1 MLYAFIGVLVAAVV
15 GGIWSGLRHVR
26 DRQLVRMARTT
37 VQTAEVR
44 AKNAE
49 EQLRV
54 AIEELR
60 FLATDRIPAAVL
72 ALTHEHAPVPGL
84 LHPQEA
90 NATLAKAMRDVL
102 SATGAAAAGERDRVD
117 AAARAAMRGATAKVQ
132 SLLYQTQSVLQ
143 DLQHELDDP
152 RLLELDFRNELA
164 LRRIQATAVL
174 CEAWPGLARSDSPL
188 AEVVIGAQSRVAGYA
203 RIKMS
208 NHLREQRLAVVAR
221 AAEPLAIAVAEL
233 LANATSYSHPD
244 TAVPVTIQQSGGRG
258 ALIVVDDGGIGMDE
272 ETLSRARRLLAGPE
286 VLLLT
291 ELGNPP
297 QAGFAVVGRLV
308 RQYGFSCH
316 VESSPYGGV
325 RAMLRVP
332 AELLTVL
339 DEEHTL
345 SVLVPAPAET
355 AAPARPAEDPAD
367 DEGTVVEA
375 TPLPS
380 RRRRSPR
387 TAAARPVAPVPPAAE
402 APVARTPE
410 QAGALWGALQDGTR
424 SGRSAAGSG
433 TTAAGGTA
441 AADKQG
447 DNPS

>member
-1 MLYAFIGVLVAAVV
+1 MLIAFIGVLVVAVV
-15 GGIWSGLRHVR
+15 GGISSGLRHVR
-26 DRQLVRMARTT
+26 DAQLVRMARTT

-49 EQLRV
+49 EQLGI

-60 FLATDRIPAAVL
+60 FLAADRIPAAVL

-84 LHPQEA
+84 LHPQKA

-102 SATGAAAAGERDRVD
+102 AATSTAAAGERDRVD

-188 AEVVIGAQSRVAGYA
+188 AEIVIGAQSRVAGYA
-203 RIKMS
+203 RIKMA

-272 ETLSRARRLLAGPE
+272 ETLARARRLLAGPE
-286 VLLLT
+286 ALLLT

-316 VESSPYGGV
+316 VEASPYGGV

-345 SVLVPAPAET
+345 SVLVPAPADT
-355 AAPARPAEDPAD
+355 AAPARPEEEPAAD
-367 DEGTVVEA
+367 DGPVVEA

-387 TAAARPVAPVPPAAE
+387 TAARPVAPVPPAAD
-402 APVARTPE
+402 APAARTPE

-424 SGRSAAGSG
+424 SGRSAVGSG

-441 AADKQG
+441 AGDKQG
-447 DNPS
+447 EHRS

>member
-1 MLYAFIGVLVAAVV
+1 MLIAFIAVLLAAAI

-26 DRQLVRMARTT
+26 DAQLVRMARTT

-49 EQLRV
+49 EQLQV

-60 FLATDRIPAAVL
+60 YLAADRIPAAVL

-84 LHPQEA
+84 LHPQAA
-90 NATLAKAMRDVL
+90 NAQLAKAMRDVL
-102 SATGAAAAGERDRVD
+102 SSATDAAAGERDRVD
-117 AAARAAMRGATAKVQ
+117 AAARAAMRGATSKVQ
-132 SLLYQTQSVLQ
+132 SLLYQTQSVLH

-203 RIKMS
+203 RIKMA
-208 NHLREQRLAVVAR
+208 NHLREQRLGVVAR

-258 ALIVVDDGGIGMDE
+258 ALVVVDDAGIGMDD
-272 ETLSRARRLLAGPE
+272 ETLARARRLLAGPDT
-286 VLLLT
+286 LLLT

-308 RQYGFSCH
+308 KQYGFSVH
-316 VESSPYGGV
+316 IESSPYGGV

-345 SVLVPAPAET
+345 SVLVPAPADT
-355 AAPARPAEDPAD
+355 AAPQRPAEPLEDSPV
-367 DEGTVVEA
+367 TEA
-375 TPLPS
+375 VPLPS
-380 RRRRSPR
+380 RRRRSPK
-387 TAAARPVAPVPPAAE
+387 TAAARPVAAVPQPEAAPA
-402 APVARTPE
+402 ARTPE

-424 SGRSAAGSG
+424 SGR
-433 TTAAGGTA
+433 TAAGNATG
-441 AADKQG
+441 DEQG
-447 DNPS
+447 DIRS

>member
-1 MLYAFIGVLVAAVV
+1 MLFAFIGVLLAAVIIS
-15 GGIWSGLRHVR
+15 IWSGLRHVR
-26 DRQLVRMARTT
+26 GTQLVRMARTT
-37 VQTAEVR
+37 AQTAEVR
-44 AKNAE
+44 AKNSD
-49 EQLRV
+49 EQLRI

-84 LHPQEA
+84 VHPQEA
-90 NATLAKAMRDVL
+90 NAKLAKALRDVL
-102 SATGAAAAGERDRVD
+102 SATTSAAAGERDRVD
-117 AAARAAMRGATAKVQ
+117 AAARSAMRGATAKVQ

-258 ALIVVDDGGIGMDE
+258 ALIVVDDGGIGMDD
-272 ETLSRARRLLAGPE
+272 ETLARARRLLAGPE

-316 VESSPYGGV
+316 IESSPYGGI

-332 AELLTVL
+332 ADLLTVL

-345 SVLVPAPAET
+345 SVLVPAPCET
-355 AAPARPAEDPAD
+355 AAPARPAEKPAAD
-367 DEGTVVEA
+367 DGPVAEA

-387 TAAARPVAPVPPAAE
+387 TTVARPVAPVRPAAE
-402 APVARTPE
+402 APAARTPE
-410 QAGALWGALQDGTR
+410 QAGALWGALQNGTR

-433 TTAAGGTA
+433 TTAVGGPAAG
-441 AADKQG
+441 DKQG
-447 DNPS
+447 ENRS

>member
-1 MLYAFIGVLVAAVV
+1 MLVAFTGVLLAAIV
-15 GGIWSGLRHVR
+15 GGIWAGLRHVR
-26 DRQLVRMARTT
+26 DMQLVRMARTT

-49 EQLRV
+49 EQLRI
-54 AIEELR
+54 AIEELH
-60 FLATDRIPAAVL
+60 FLAADRIPAAVL

-90 NATLAKAMRDVL
+90 NAQLAKAMRDVL
-102 SATGAAAAGERDRVD
+102 SSATGAAAGERDRVD
-117 AAARAAMRGATAKVQ
+117 AAARSAMRGATSKVQ
-132 SLLYQTQSVLQ
+132 SLLYQTQSVLH

-188 AEVVIGAQSRVAGYA
+188 AEVVMGAQSRVAGYA
-203 RIKMS
+203 RIKMA

-258 ALIVVDDGGIGMDE
+258 ALVVVDDGGIGMDE
-272 ETLSRARRLLAGPE
+272 ETLARARRLLAGPE
-286 VLLLT
+286 TLLLT

-297 QAGFAVVGRLV
+297 QAGFAVIGRLV
-308 RQYGFSCH
+308 KQYGFSVH
-316 VESSPYGGV
+316 IESSPYGGV

-339 DEEHTL
+339 DDEHTL
-345 SVLVPAPAET
+345 SVLVPAPADT
-355 AAPARPAEDPAD
+355 AAPPRQAEQPQEDTPV
-367 DEGTVVEA
+367 TEA

-380 RRRRSPR
+380 RRRRSPK
-387 TAAARPVAPVPPAAE
+387 TAAARPVAPVP
-402 APVARTPE
+402 
-410 QAGALWGALQDGTR
+410 
-424 SGRSAAGSG
+424 
-433 TTAAGGTA
+433 
-441 AADKQG
+441 
-447 DNPS
+447 

>member
-1 MLYAFIGVLVAAVV
+1 MLFAFIGVLLAAVV
-15 GGIWSGLRHVR
+15 GGIWSALRHVR
-26 DRQLVRMARTT
+26 DAQLVRMARTT

-49 EQLRV
+49 EQLQV

-60 FLATDRIPAAVL
+60 HLAADRIPAAVL

-84 LHPQEA
+84 LHPQTA
-90 NATLAKAMRDVL
+90 NAQLAKAMRDVL
-102 SATGAAAAGERDRVD
+102 SSATEAAAGERDRVD
-117 AAARAAMRGATAKVQ
+117 AAARAAMRGATSKVQ
-132 SLLYQTQSVLQ
+132 SLLYQTQSVLH

-203 RIKMS
+203 RIKMA
-208 NHLREQRLAVVAR
+208 NHLREQRLGVVAR

-258 ALIVVDDGGIGMDE
+258 ALVVVDDAGIGMDD
-272 ETLSRARRLLAGPE
+272 ETLARARRLLAGPDT
-286 VLLLT
+286 LLLT

-308 RQYGFSCH
+308 RQYGFSVH
-316 VESSPYGGV
+316 IEASPYGGV

-339 DEEHTL
+339 DEEHAL

-355 AAPARPAEDPAD
+355 AAPQRPAEPQ
-367 DEGTVVEA
+367 EA
-375 TPLPS
+375 APVTEAVPLPS
-380 RRRRSPR
+380 RRRRSPK
-387 TAAARPVAPVPPAAE
+387 TAAARPVAAVPPPHP
-402 APVARTPE
+402 APAARTPE

-424 SGRSAAGSG
+424 SGRTAAGS
-433 TTAAGGTA
+433 AATG
-441 AADKQG
+441 DEQG
-447 DNPS
+447 DIRS

>member
-1 MLYAFIGVLVAAVV
+1 VVFAFVTLLLIAVV
-15 GGIWSGLRHVR
+15 GGIWSGLRHAR
-26 DRQLVRMARTT
+26 DAQVVRMARTT

-44 AKNAE
+44 AKTAE
-49 EQLRV
+49 EQLQI

-60 FLATDRIPAAVL
+60 FLATDRIPASVL

-84 LHPQEA
+84 LHPQQA
-90 NATLAKAMRDVL
+90 NAQLAKAMRDVL
-102 SATGAAAAGERDRVD
+102 SAASDAAAGERDRVD

-132 SLLYQTQSVLQ
+132 TLLYQTQSVLH

-188 AEVVIGAQSRVAGYA
+188 AEVVMGAQSRVAGYA
-203 RIKMS
+203 RIKLS

-258 ALIVVDDGGIGMDE
+258 ALVVVDDGGIGMDE
-272 ETLSRARRLLAGPE
+272 ETLVRARRLLAGPE
-286 VLLLT
+286 TLLLT

-297 QAGFAVVGRLV
+297 QAGFAVIGRLV
-308 RQYGFSCH
+308 RQYGFSVH
-316 VESSPYGGV
+316 IEASPYGGI

-339 DEEHTL
+339 DEETTL
-345 SVLVPAPAET
+345 SVLVPAPAQAA
-355 AAPARPAEDPAD
+355 AAPAQEAAKPEEDPQV
-367 DEGTVVEA
+367 TEA

-387 TAAARPVAPVPPAAE
+387 AAAARPVAPVPPQAGEPAA
-402 APVARTPE
+402 VRTPE

-424 SGRSAAGSG
+424 SGRSAAG
-433 TTAAGGTA
+433 AAGNG
-441 AADKQG
+441 DEQG
-447 DNPS
+447 ETRS

>member
-1 MLYAFIGVLVAAVV
+1 MLVAFVIVLLLAIV

-26 DRQLVRMARTT
+26 DAQLVRMARTT

-49 EQLRV
+49 EQLRI

-60 FLATDRIPAAVL
+60 FLAADRIPAAVL

-90 NATLAKAMRDVL
+90 NAQLAKAMRDVL
-102 SATGAAAAGERDRVD
+102 SASADAAAGERDRVD

-132 SLLYQTQSVLQ
+132 SLLYQTQSVLH

-188 AEVVIGAQSRVAGYA
+188 AEVVMGAQSRVAGYA
-203 RIKMS
+203 RIKMA

-258 ALIVVDDGGIGMDE
+258 ALVVVDDGGIGMDG
-272 ETLSRARRLLAGPE
+272 ETLAHARRLLDGPE
-286 VLLLT
+286 TLLLT

-297 QAGFAVVGRLV
+297 QAGFAVIGRLV
-308 RQYGFSCH
+308 RQYGFSVH
-316 VESSPYGGV
+316 IESSPYGGI

-339 DEEHTL
+339 DDEHTL

-355 AAPARPAEDPAD
+355 AAPARRPGSPQEDTPV
-367 DEGTVVEA
+367 TEA

-380 RRRRSPR
+380 RRRRSPK
-387 TAAARPVAPVPPAAE
+387 TAAARPVAPVPAAE
-402 APVARTPE
+402 PVPAARTPE

-424 SGRSAAGSG
+424 SGRTAAAGSAVTG
-433 TTAAGGTA
+433 
-441 AADKQG
+441 DEQG
-447 DNPS
+447 EHTS

>member
-1 MLYAFIGVLVAAVV
+1 
-15 GGIWSGLRHVR
+15 
-26 DRQLVRMARTT
+26 
-37 VQTAEVR
+37 
-44 AKNAE
+44 
-49 EQLRV
+49 
-54 AIEELR
+54 
-60 FLATDRIPAAVL
+60 
-72 ALTHEHAPVPGL
+72 
-84 LHPQEA
+84 
-90 NATLAKAMRDVL
+90 MRDVL
-102 SATGAAAAGERDRVD
+102 SSATEAAAGERDRVD
-117 AAARAAMRGATAKVQ
+117 AAARAAMRGATSKVQ
-132 SLLYQTQSVLQ
+132 SLLYQTQSVLH

-203 RIKMS
+203 RIKMA
-208 NHLREQRLAVVAR
+208 NHLREQRLGVVAR

-258 ALIVVDDGGIGMDE
+258 ALVVVDDAGIGMDD
-272 ETLSRARRLLAGPE
+272 ETLARARRLLAGPDT
-286 VLLLT
+286 LLLT

-308 RQYGFSCH
+308 RQYGFSVH
-316 VESSPYGGV
+316 IEASPYGGV

-339 DEEHTL
+339 DEEHAL

-355 AAPARPAEDPAD
+355 AAPQRPAEPQ
-367 DEGTVVEA
+367 EA
-375 TPLPS
+375 APVTEAVPLPS
-380 RRRRSPR
+380 RRRRSPK
-387 TAAARPVAPVPPAAE
+387 TAAARPVAAVPPPHP
-402 APVARTPE
+402 APAARTPE

-424 SGRSAAGSG
+424 SGRTAAGS
-433 TTAAGGTA
+433 AATG
-441 AADKQG
+441 DEQG
-447 DNPS
+447 DIRS

>member
-1 MLYAFIGVLVAAVV
+1 MLVAFVIVLLLAIV

-26 DRQLVRMARTT
+26 DAQLVRMARTT

-49 EQLRV
+49 EQLRI

-60 FLATDRIPAAVL
+60 FLAADRIPAAVL

-90 NATLAKAMRDVL
+90 NAQLAKAMRDVL
-102 SATGAAAAGERDRVD
+102 SATENAAAGERDRVD
-117 AAARAAMRGATAKVQ
+117 AAARSAMRGATAKVQ
-132 SLLYQTQSVLQ
+132 SLLYQTQSVLH

-188 AEVVIGAQSRVAGYA
+188 AEVVMGAQSRVAGYA
-203 RIKMS
+203 RIKMA

-258 ALIVVDDGGIGMDE
+258 ALVVVDDGGIGMDD
-272 ETLSRARRLLAGPE
+272 ETLAHARRLLDGPE
-286 VLLLT
+286 TLLLT

-297 QAGFAVVGRLV
+297 QAGFAVIGRLV
-308 RQYGFSCH
+308 RQYGFSVH
-316 VESSPYGGV
+316 IESSPYGGI

-339 DEEHTL
+339 DDEHTL

-355 AAPARPAEDPAD
+355 AAPPRQPETPQED
-367 DEGTVVEA
+367 TQVTEA

-380 RRRRSPR
+380 RRRRSPKA
-387 TAAARPVAPVPPAAE
+387 AAARPVAPVPPSEPAA
-402 APVARTPE
+402 AARTPE

-424 SGRSAAGSG
+424 SGR
-433 TTAAGGTA
+433 TA
-441 AADKQG
+441 AAGTAVTGDEQG
-447 DNPS
+447 DHTS

>member
-1 MLYAFIGVLVAAVV
+1 VLYAFIGVLVAAVV

-84 LHPQEA
+84 LHPQE
-90 NATLAKAMRDVL
+90 AKAMRDVL